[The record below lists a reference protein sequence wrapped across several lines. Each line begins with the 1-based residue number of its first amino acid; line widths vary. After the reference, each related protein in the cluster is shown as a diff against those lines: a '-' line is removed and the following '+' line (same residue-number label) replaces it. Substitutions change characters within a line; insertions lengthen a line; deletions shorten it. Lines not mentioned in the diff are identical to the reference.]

1 MHQRTQFEVLEE
13 LANTRGDAIAGR
25 LRTLLTRQREAQTKR
40 DLLANYHGDYSRR
53 LDEAI
58 RSGITGESLHNFET
72 FLRSLESAL
81 TQQSGELEQCAQEI
95 ERVKSEWQREK
106 IRAESFATLSERV
119 ARERLRVE
127 AREQQ
132 KQQDEFSARIAQ
144 RKIVTD

>member
-1 MHQRTQFEVLEE
+1 M
-13 LANTRGDAIAGR
+13 
-25 LRTLLTRQREAQTKR
+25 
-40 DLLANYHGDYSRR
+40 
-53 LDEAI
+53 
-58 RSGITGESLHNFET
+58 HNFET

-81 TQQSGELEQCAQEI
+81 AQQSGELEQCAQEI

>member
-1 MHQRTQFEVLEE
+1 MNHRTQFDVLEE
-13 LANTRGDAIAGR
+13 LANTRGDVIAGR

-40 DLLANYHGDYSRR
+40 DLLANYHSDYSQR
-53 LDEAI
+53 LEDAI

-81 TQQSGELEQCAQEI
+81 VQQAGELEQCVVEI

-106 IRAESFATLSERV
+106 IRAESYATLSERV
-119 ARERLRVE
+119 MRERSRIE
-127 AREQQ
+127 SREQQ

-144 RKIVTD
+144 RNIATD